1 MEQYKV
7 WVIQENE
14 KVEKVIAFNSATMDV
29 FSEEELEMIE
39 KDSVIFTPV
48 QLHKDDS
55 VEQVKKKIVNEIKC
69 NYDELYLFCY
79 KKRTINLLNA
89 LTSSTKSVIDKK
101 IFNQFS
107 RNMDLD
113 GLDREIYEHKY
124 LSSLGF
130 NKDQILSIK
139 IGLGMEFKG
148 NYNYLFSPNPFLNDP
163 TVENETIE
171 KNIYLNDN
179 QLIGNIEDNNIYAC
193 LAKDVFAQ
201 NGSARIYFP
210 HLAESNIFDSQD
222 LADAQPE
229 LQRKT
234 DAMMKESQFSQYELI
249 DTLYDVYSEIP
260 NVKQGISSFIIE
272 VNPSYPVVMPLDAIF
287 KNIHCDAE
295 FPFIKYNPGV
305 RRENVYRLYSTSVSK
320 TGKKIPA
327 LPKKRIENL
336 IRTTSN
342 HKQISIYNVVHK
354 LIISIESDGSVRIEG
369 AFKDGMPIKEVEAI
383 VKKTVNPVLDKI
395 NAYLINSGYR
405 ISTIKSLADVKIINM
420 NYEYSVRLPK
430 NFFEIK
436 ANNNSFLLDNTVY
449 RIPPGIYN
457 PNRLVQEITTLLPNG
472 FSVEY
477 DDATEKFTF
486 FHKDREFILGQM
498 KNSFLGFGKN
508 EMLKSSD
515 FSLTMPEKANE
526 FKIVHVNVKNKCI
539 YPVFWVERSNVRKG
553 AVLRF
558 TRVENFQKMNSLAT
572 FISDMYKKREEPSD
586 AYNALVAQHG
596 FDLNDAKKMVAK
608 ILSETDIVS
617 RNPGLLTTMKLDEN
631 TLKIVVNNLNNISYV
646 ESLAIYLNSIVKIT
660 QEMVDICSQEEE
672 YEDEKE
678 VEKEEE
684 EAEKEKIQDI
694 RQLFLQ
700 YREEPVDKQVL
711 ETAVAVEEDDSS
723 SLAGIYS
730 EDESESEEGSQSGG
744 EPSDEESD
752 TEIKG
757 KKYFLNRLTK
767 SDPVLFKEVNKK
779 DGKIGRYTRTCPSM
793 QQPVVLSDEEKKQ
806 IDEKYRDFYEELQK
820 NVSPEMKKKI
830 VDEKLPYEH
839 AIEYGSS
846 EDKKNWYV
854 CPRFWCFKTNAP
866 MSEADINSGKCGPPV
881 DRKKNVF
888 EFTDKKHKDKDGKY
902 RGFNPGF
909 IVDHHPNKDLCLPCC
924 YAEWDS
930 RMHKER
936 RDKCAGEEVSKK
948 KVYQNVAEIMG
959 HNSIL
964 TEGRWGYLPISIRR
978 FMQIKYKEEDTFLF
992 LRYGVEKQ
1000 SFVGCLADIYGKMNN
1015 KPIPTIAEML
1025 KIIADSVSPENFKR
1039 FGKGSFITIFGSH
1052 ENFRKYLLDENSLLD
1067 HTYLW
1072 DIVCTPNSKLFEKGI
1087 NLVIMEIVNNDITD
1101 KVDVICPLSSYVKNR
1116 FDKDRNTVFLIN
1128 QGTRYEPIYLV
1139 DNTKKAKKNPKAFFN
1154 LITTAKIP
1162 NMQNLLTLL
1171 DNTLNKY
1178 CGTARKEVREY
1189 TFKAP
1194 MEVDELIGLI
1204 GETKGYT
1211 VEKQI
1216 LNYQE
1221 RVIALLVKTPSGN
1234 NIVVPC
1240 EPSEQQSYPAEYMDE
1255 QSLWSNYQT
1264 TLDELMELKNR
1275 NPNILCQPVV
1285 KMYDGG
1291 IVIGFLTET
1300 NQFIKV
1306 IDGDGLD
1313 GLKVQT
1319 VAEDPHK
1326 IELAIDN
1333 STGEDP
1339 NRIRVVRNITLESNF
1354 FTLYR
1359 STVKSLLED
1368 REHRQQVISVI
1379 DEQESSYREKL
1390 EKVKQ
1395 IIDEITED
1403 IVVYTKMSESVLS
1416 KLSEVSYTCGKSET
1430 SGMFIDGCRLIV
1442 PEKNLISKKNNSTI
1456 YAYRIAD
1463 EIVRYGRIK
1472 NYLLNPNQFL
1482 NTGNTDFKINA
1493 DEYIISESVL
1503 SAKDYF
1509 EDIINVSTNE
1519 YRAFNSVN
1527 GIPYDMAKTTMYLPR
1542 MVELQKTVA
1551 EKEVEC
1557 STVKKFRDQTKDAY
1571 WGNQVFPGDAMEIVF
1586 KNTVECSFG
1595 PLIYIMK
1602 QISGKIY
1609 DIQELRNMI
1618 YDAYSEYLEEHS
1630 RRIIAILSA
1639 QGKRA
1644 MFKSKPDFET
1654 TVKSEGYYLTT
1665 LDIWVFAQKYSVPII
1680 LFSGKNVLH
1689 DLQIIQDDKPIGDYM
1704 MDQTSIKNTMYNNAW
1719 LILGGNVND
1728 RFFFLES
1735 LSQIREARKI
1745 PSNTILQ
1752 QGYSRDQLGDLGDR
1766 IKRVFAEKKVISLS
1780 EYL

>member
-7 WVIQENE
+7 WVIQANE

-29 FSEEELEMIE
+29 FSEEELDMID

-55 VEQVKKKIVNEIKC
+55 VEDVKKKIVNEIKC

-101 IFNQFS
+101 IFDQFS

-139 IGLGMEFKG
+139 TGLGMEFKHG
-148 NYNYLFSPNPFLNDP
+148 YNYLFSPNPFLNDP
-163 TVENETIE
+163 TVENEVIE

-179 QLIGNIEDNNIYAC
+179 ALIGDIEDNNIYAC

-201 NGSARIYFP
+201 NGSSRIYFP
-210 HLAESNIFDSQD
+210 HLAERNIFDSQD
-222 LADAQPE
+222 LTDAQPE
-229 LQRKT
+229 LQRRT
-234 DAMMKESQFSQYELI
+234 ESMMNESQFSQYEFI
-249 DTLYDVYSEIP
+249 DNLYDVYSELP
-260 NVKQGISSFIIE
+260 NVKQGISNFNIE

-336 IRTTSN
+336 VRTTSN
-342 HKQISIYNVVHK
+342 HKQISIYNVVHR

-369 AFKDGMPIKEVEAI
+369 AFKDGVRSIQEVEEI
-383 VKKTVNPVLDKI
+383 VKKTVNPILNKI

-405 ISTIKSLADVKIINM
+405 ISTIKSLADVKIVNM
-420 NYEYSVRLPK
+420 NYEYSVRLAK

-436 ANNNSFLLDNTVY
+436 PNANAFILDNTTY
-449 RIPPGIYN
+449 RVQPGIYSSDK
-457 PNRLVQEITTLLPNG
+457 LVQELSSLLPSG

-477 DDATEKFTF
+477 DAPSEKFTF
-486 FHKDREFILGQM
+486 FHENREFILRQT
-498 KNSFLGFGKN
+498 KNSIKDILGFGKN
-508 EMLKSSD
+508 EMLESRD
-515 FSLTMPEKANE
+515 FSLTMPEKVN
-526 FKIVHVNVKNKCI
+526 KIVHVNLKNKCI
-539 YPVFWVERSNVRKG
+539 YPVFWIERSNVRKG

-596 FDLNDAKKMVAK
+596 FELNDAKKMVAR
-608 ILSETDIVS
+608 ILGETDVAS

-631 TLKIVVNNLNNISYV
+631 TLKVVVNNLNNIRYV
-646 ESLAIYLNSIVKIT
+646 ETLGIYLNSIVKIT
-660 QEMVDICSQEEE
+660 QEMVDICRQEEE
-672 YEDEKE
+672 QYDAEED
-678 VEKEEE
+678 EKEEE

-700 YREEPVDKQVL
+700 YREEEKPVVAESVA
-711 ETAVAVEEDDSS
+711 ETAVAEALAEEDDSS

-730 EDESESEEGSQSGG
+730 EDESEDNESQSGG

-752 TEIKG
+752 SEIKG

-767 SDPVLFKEVNKK
+767 ADPVLFKEVNKK

-793 QQPVVLSDEEKKQ
+793 QQPVVLSEEEKQ
-806 IDEKYRDFYEELQK
+806 YIDEKYRD
-820 NVSPEMKKKI
+820 S
-830 VDEKLPYEH
+830 YEH

-846 EDKKNWYV
+846 DDKKNWYV

-866 MSEADINSGKCGPPV
+866 MSEADINSGKCGPPA

-902 RGFNPGF
+902 RFFNPGF

-1015 KPIPTIAEML
+1015 KPAPSVAEML

-1039 FGKGSFITIFGSH
+1039 FGKGSFTTIFGSH

-1116 FDKDRNTVFLIN
+1116 FDKDRDTVFLIN
-1128 QGTRYEPIYLV
+1128 QGTRYEPVYLV

-1162 NMQNLLTLL
+1162 NMHKLLILL

-1194 MEVDELIGLI
+1194 MGVDELIGLI

-1216 LNYQE
+1216 LNYQD
-1221 RVIALLVKTPSGN
+1221 RVIALLVKTPSEN
-1234 NIVVPC
+1234 MIVIPC
-1240 EPSEQQSYPAEYMDE
+1240 EPSEQQAYPAEYMDN
-1255 QSLWSNYQT
+1255 QALWSDYQT

-1291 IVIGFLTET
+1291 IVVGVLTET

-1306 IDGDGLD
+1306 VDGDGSAFD
-1313 GLKVQT
+1313 GLKSQT
-1319 VAEDPHK
+1319 VIEDPHK

-1339 NRIRVVRNITLESNF
+1339 NRIRVVRNITLESSF

-1359 STVKSLLED
+1359 STIKSLLED
-1368 REHRQQVISVI
+1368 RENRQQIISVI
-1379 DEQESSYREKL
+1379 DEKESSYREKL
-1390 EKVKQ
+1390 ESVKQ
-1395 IIDEITED
+1395 IIDAITED
-1403 IVVYTKMSESVLS
+1403 VVVYTKMSESVLS

-1430 SGMFIDGCRLIV
+1430 SGMFIDGCRLVV

-1456 YAYRIAD
+1456 YAYRVSD

-1482 NTGNTDFKINA
+1482 NTGNTDFKINP

-1509 EDIINVSTNE
+1509 EDIINPSNNE

-1527 GIPYDMAKTTMYLPR
+1527 GIPYDMAKTAMYLPR

-1557 STVKKFRDQTKDAY
+1557 STVKKFRDQTKDGY
-1571 WGNQVFPGDAMEIVF
+1571 WGNHVFPGDAMEIIF

-1630 RRIIAILSA
+1630 QRIIAILSA

-1654 TVKSEGYYLTT
+1654 TVKSEGYFMTT
-1665 LDIWVFAQKYSVPII
+1665 LDVWVFAQKYRVPII

-1689 DLQIIQDDKPIGDYM
+1689 DLQIIQEDKPTGDYM
-1704 MDQTSIKNTMYNNAW
+1704 IDRTSIKNTMYNNAW

-1745 PSNTILQ
+1745 SSNTILQ
-1752 QGYSRDQLGDLGDR
+1752 QGYSREQLGDLGDR
-1766 IKRVFAEKKVISLS
+1766 IKHAFAEKKVISLTD
-1780 EYL
+1780 YL